1 MDSINHPNA
10 EDIFL
15 VVYQMFSKK
24 FQHAAAL
31 GLLFFV
37 VSSPMTYRLVDQ
49 LVGGVATALVPGVAH
64 WFKVAQA
71 GCPTTYG
78 LALHAVVFAVVAHFL
93 LHAA

>member
-1 MDSINHPNA
+1 
-10 EDIFL
+10 
-15 VVYQMFSKK
+15 MFSKK
-24 FQHAAAL
+24 IQHAAAL

-49 LVGGVATALVPGVAH
+49 LVGGVAAALVPSSAH

-78 LALHAVVFAVVAHFL
+78 LALHALVFAVITHYLMHSA
-93 LHAA
+93 

>member
-1 MDSINHPNA
+1 MDPLNYPDSK
-10 EDIFL
+10 DFFL
-15 VVYQMFSKK
+15 LIYQMFSKK

-49 LVGGVATALVPGVAH
+49 LVGGVAGALVPSTAH

-78 LALHAVVFAVVAHFL
+78 LALHAVVFAVVAHYL
-93 LHAA
+93 LHMA

>member
-1 MDSINHPNA
+1 
-10 EDIFL
+10 
-15 VVYQMFSKK
+15 MFSKK

-37 VSSPMTYRLVDQ
+37 ISSPMTYRLVDQ
-49 LVGGVATALVPGVAH
+49 LVGGVASAIVPQFAH

-78 LALHAVVFAVVAHFL
+78 LGLHAVVFAVVAHYL
-93 LHAA
+93 LHMA

>member
-1 MDSINHPNA
+1 
-10 EDIFL
+10 
-15 VVYQMFSKK
+15 MFSKK

-37 VSSPMTYRLVDQ
+37 VSPPMTYRLVDQ
-49 LVGGVATALVPGVAH
+49 LVGGVAAALVPSSAH

-78 LALHAVVFAVVAHFL
+78 LAVHSAVFAAVAFYL
-93 LHAA
+93 MQSV